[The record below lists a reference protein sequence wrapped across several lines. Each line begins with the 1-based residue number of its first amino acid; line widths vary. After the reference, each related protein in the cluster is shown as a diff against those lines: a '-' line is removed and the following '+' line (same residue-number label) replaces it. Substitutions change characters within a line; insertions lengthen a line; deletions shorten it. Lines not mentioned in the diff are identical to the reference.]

1 MDTANQPENVP
12 LTDEE
17 IVARIIEGEH
27 YLYEGLMRKYNTR
40 LYRIAISIIDDDME
54 AEDIMQTAYINAF
67 LNLSSFQNK
76 SAFSTWLTR
85 ILINESLLQKKRK
98 IKGLKILA
106 DQTARDSHNETPLK
120 KFMNKELKLILEKAV
135 SSLPEKYRL
144 VFVMREVQE
153 LSTSETMEVLNL
165 GESNV
170 KIRLTRAK
178 EMLRNE
184 LSSYYKTNQ
193 LFEFN
198 LVRCDRIAEFVM
210 SRIKEESAN
219 PHPRQI

>member
-1 MDTANQPENVP
+1 MNAANQIDNSD

-17 IVARIIEGEH
+17 IISRILAGEH
-27 YLYEGLMRKYNTR
+27 DWYERLMRKYNTR
-40 LYRIAISIIDDDME
+40 LYRIAMSIINDDME

-67 LNLSSFQNK
+67 LNLSNFKNK

-85 ILINESLLQKKRK
+85 ILINESLLHKKRK
-98 IKGLKILA
+98 VKGLQILA
-106 DQTARDSHNETPLK
+106 EQRLSESHNETPLK
-120 KFMNKELKLILEKAV
+120 TFMNKELKLILEKAV
-135 SSLPEKYRL
+135 SSLPEKYRM
-144 VFVMREVQE
+144 VFVMREVQQ

-170 KIRLTRAK
+170 KLRLTRAK

-184 LSSYYKTNQ
+184 LSSYKTDQ

-198 LVRCDRIAEFVM
+198 LIRCDRIAHFVM
-210 SRIKEESAN
+210 AKIKEEN
-219 PHPRQI
+219 LRN